1 MFKINNKNRVVSPNI
16 FWLFILAVA
25 ITEIITFSFLVYKNS
40 NHVSKSPD
48 LAKDDIFFRKSAMVK
63 YFDLKK
69 KVLPDG
75 TVDSK
80 RAAEFKEEALSALA
94 DFDQA
99 KKLGPKNYLNFLN
112 SAQFESFIAPFEFSY
127 YELAVADY
135 LEALKLNHSDQKIIQ
150 ATARAMIIS
159 ADSDLMVGK
168 FDNYK
173 QKLSQARILVNSIIL
188 DSPGNIYG
196 PYYLAIID
204 SRSGDSTTAIGIFES
219 IRSRMAKEP
228 DFHFELAKAYFVKE
242 QWEKSRQEF
251 LVASA
256 GSVIYQK
263 NSASFLQVIKE
274 KTKK

>member
-1 MFKINNKNRVVSPNI
+1 MFKLNNKNRVIPPNL

-25 ITEIITFSFLVYKNS
+25 IIEISTISFLVYKNS
-40 NHVSKSPD
+40 NHISKSLD
-48 LAKDDIFFRKSAMVK
+48 QAKDDNYFRKSAMVK

-69 KVLPDG
+69 KILPDG

-80 RAAEFKEEALSALA
+80 QATEFKEEAQSALA
-94 DFDQA
+94 DFIQA
-99 KKLGPKNYLNFLN
+99 KKIGSQNYLNFFI
-112 SAQFESFIAPFEFSY
+112 SSQFDSFVAPFEFSY

-135 LEALKLNHSDQKIIQ
+135 LEALKLNHSNQKIIQ

-159 ADSDLMVGK
+159 ADSDLMIGK

-173 QKLSQARILVNSIIL
+173 QKLSQAKILVNSIIL

-204 SRSGDSTTAIGIFES
+204 SRNGDSTTAIGIFES
-219 IRSRMAKEP
+219 IRSRMNKEP

-242 QWEKSRQEF
+242 QWKKSREEF
-251 LVASA
+251 LIASA

-263 NSASFLQVIKE
+263 NSSPFLQAIKE

>member
-1 MFKINNKNRVVSPNI
+1 MFKINIKNRVVSPNI
-16 FWLFILAVA
+16 FWLFILVVAV
-25 ITEIITFSFLVYKNS
+25 IEIATFSFLVYKNS
-40 NHVSKSPD
+40 NHISKSSD
-48 LAKDDIFFRKSAMVK
+48 LAKDDNFFRKSAMVK

-69 KVLPDG
+69 KILPDG

-80 RAAEFKEEALSALA
+80 QTAKFKEEALSTLA
-94 DFDQA
+94 DFGQA
-99 KKLGPKNYLNFLN
+99 KKLGPQNYLNFLN

-159 ADSDLMVGK
+159 ADSDLTVGK

-196 PYYLAIID
+196 PYYFAIID
-204 SRSGDSTTAIGIFES
+204 SRSGDSTAAIGIFES

-242 QWEKSRQEF
+242 QWEKSKQEF
-251 LVASA
+251 LIASA